1 MGGATQLFM
10 VIFQSDSYTKRVSTK
25 GTLDMKKLLATAG
38 VALMTLTPTTAYA
51 ADHTPA
57 PEAVHC
63 VTSDGVPV
71 PCTTSPVPLSP
82 ASTYP
87 PSPVEQ
93 KTKPAETS
101 TASEAAVIVILSLL
115 FAAATITVG
124 WCSGRFG
131 NN

>member
-1 MGGATQLFM
+1 
-10 VIFQSDSYTKRVSTK
+10 
-25 GTLDMKKLLATAG
+25 MKKLLATAG
-38 VALMTLTPTTAYA
+38 VALMMLTTTTAYA
-51 ADHTPA
+51 ADTTPA

-63 VTSDGVPV
+63 ATSDGVPV

-93 KTKPAETS
+93 KTKPKPTVEGA
-101 TASEAAVIVILSLL
+101 ASETAAAITIISLL
-115 FAAATITVG
+115 FATATITIG
-124 WCSGRFG
+124 WWSGRFG